1 MLALKLCVNPYKTQY
16 LRRTTQGGLGVLPRR
31 THRAQPLACGVV
43 RRAPRRARSGLLIC
57 PAPLLFASSLLYS
70 SACPC
75 VASQKQIANPK
86 SHKLVQKRVHRP
98 RSCVIFILLSFV
110 ERIYKD
116 VCQSDS
122 ESHSVTAKH
131 LSTHAYRVRATRTL
145 SLRGTCILA
154 RFMMEAAGTHAEGAG
169 RCCSVG
175 TRALASSEL
184 MLAHAG
190 RRFTASA

>member
-1 MLALKLCVNPYKTQY
+1 MWCRAA
-16 LRRTTQGGLGVLPRR
+16 RTSPRSE
-31 THRAQPLACGVV
+31 
-43 RRAPRRARSGLLIC
+43 RAPYLPSTTSFRVFITLFIGLSMC
-57 PAPLLFASSLLYS
+57 CFSE
-70 SACPC
+70 
-75 VASQKQIANPK
+75 ANPK